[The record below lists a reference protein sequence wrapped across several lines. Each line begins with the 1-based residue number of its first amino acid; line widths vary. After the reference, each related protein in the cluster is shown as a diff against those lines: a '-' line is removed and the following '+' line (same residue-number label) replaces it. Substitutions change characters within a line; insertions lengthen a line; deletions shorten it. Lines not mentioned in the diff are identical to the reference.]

1 MTNGMDVTIDLGS
14 TQSVY
19 SVNARFMQSIGPWI
33 WFPKEVVIAVSD
45 DNKMFT
51 ELSRIKNSV
60 SEKEAGTLFQNFGWQ
75 GAARG
80 RYIRYKAIANG
91 IKGGWVFL
99 DEIVVW

>member
-60 SEKEAGTLFQNFGWQ
+60 SEKEAWNAVPEFRMAGSCKRSIHPLQSHSERNKRRLGFS
-75 GAARG
+75 R
-80 RYIRYKAIANG
+80 
-91 IKGGWVFL
+91 
-99 DEIVVW
+99 